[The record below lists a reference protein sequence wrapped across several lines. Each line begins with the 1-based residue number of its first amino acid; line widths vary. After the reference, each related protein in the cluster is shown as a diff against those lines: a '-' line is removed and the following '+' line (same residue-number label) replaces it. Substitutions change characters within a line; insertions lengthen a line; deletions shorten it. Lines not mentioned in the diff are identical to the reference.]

1 MSYSQRIVAFRR
13 EPQIGKTLESRRTVQ
28 LRIENG
34 GMAEVKTQYSPNTG
48 NELMKRHRSD
58 GAG

>member
-1 MSYSQRIVAFRR
+1 M
-13 EPQIGKTLESRRTVQ
+13 GKALESRRTVQ

-34 GMAEVKTQYSPNTG
+34 GTAEVKTQYSPNAD
-48 NELMKRHRSD
+48 NELMKRYRLD